1 MVAINLGIYVIEI
14 FFYYIRSINLTRVNL
29 KKFNLVEM
37 TINLSSISIG
47 FWGFVLIF
55 NSKELREP
63 DHEVAYLIS
72 LVVWMCA
79 IRVMLAAIITFL
91 LVCYLIVFCCL
102 LAMGRYQRNFRHTEH
117 LSRLPLVNTFL

>member
-55 NSKELREP
+55 NSKELKEP
-63 DHEVAYLIS
+63 DHKVAYLIS